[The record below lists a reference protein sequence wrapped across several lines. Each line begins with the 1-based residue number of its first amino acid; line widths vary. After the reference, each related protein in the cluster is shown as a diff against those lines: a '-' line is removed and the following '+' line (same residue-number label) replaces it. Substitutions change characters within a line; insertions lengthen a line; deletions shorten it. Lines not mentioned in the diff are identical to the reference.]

1 MKKYLVNSVWILLER
16 IIRLVVMFVFFS
28 LISKELSVFDF
39 GIFSLS
45 QTVFTLLAGIVVFGF
60 DNVLIKEFST
70 NSNNEKFFSTAIIS
84 RLLLSFFCVLI
95 FCIVIIFMD
104 YSDTNKFVFIASSL
118 GLFFQIQTIYYS
130 YYQATSSSF
139 IITKT
144 SALAL
149 IISSIIKSI
158 FIYYKL
164 GIVYYALSFSLDY
177 FFPV

>member
-70 NSNNEKFFSTAIIS
+70 NS
-84 RLLLSFFCVLI
+84 
-95 FCIVIIFMD
+95 
-104 YSDTNKFVFIASSL
+104 
-118 GLFFQIQTIYYS
+118 
-130 YYQATSSSF
+130 
-139 IITKT
+139 
-144 SALAL
+144 
-149 IISSIIKSI
+149 
-158 FIYYKL
+158 
-164 GIVYYALSFSLDY
+164 
-177 FFPV
+177 